1 MLILWIRK
9 NKAFRQDVD
18 KTKGRQFLPEGDDVI
33 RRFRLEHPDIAIN
46 NAKDILTEDGNLLAS
61 IEGVKLWPNIQ
72 N

>member
-9 NKAFRQDVD
+9 NRLFKQS
-18 KTKGRQFLPEGDDVI
+18 GDDKKESQLLQERADI
-33 RRFRLEHPDIAIN
+33 LKRFRLEHPDIAIN

-61 IEGVKLWPNIQ
+61 IQGVKLWPNIQ